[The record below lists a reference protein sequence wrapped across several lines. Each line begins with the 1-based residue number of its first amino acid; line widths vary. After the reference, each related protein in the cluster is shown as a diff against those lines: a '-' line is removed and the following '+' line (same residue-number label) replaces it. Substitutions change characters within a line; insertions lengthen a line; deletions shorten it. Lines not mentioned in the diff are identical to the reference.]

1 MFSLF
6 SQFFH
11 RQDGFS
17 LVPYNVFRFAS
28 TARPV
33 RDLLKS
39 RNMTRWYDLLEKADL
54 LKDLDTARNV
64 TLLVPSEKAL
74 KTPEVS

>member
-1 MFSLF
+1 M
-6 SQFFH
+6 
-11 RQDGFS
+11 
-17 LVPYNVFRFAS
+17 
-28 TARPV
+28 

-54 LKDLDTARNV
+54 LRDLETARNV
-64 TLLVPSEKAL
+64 TLFVPSEKAL